1 MPFLPFYSFIPE
13 IFRNF
18 AKKEKL
24 MNPTCYKI
32 LQILIWLIGFIFV
45 AAISYICYTLGTSLK

>member
-1 MPFLPFYSFIPE
+1 MIKMISIYSI
-13 IFRNF
+13 ILYNF

-32 LQILIWLIGFIFV
+32 LQVLIWLIGLIFIV
-45 AAISYICYTLGTSLK
+45 AISYICYTLGASLK

>member
-1 MPFLPFYSFIPE
+1 
-13 IFRNF
+13 
-18 AKKEKL
+18 